1 MIERPLA
8 GAAAD
13 TLESGSDQLRVLFV
27 AKRFPYPADTGG
39 KIRTA
44 RLLEQLSRR
53 LDITLISNVEHP
65 KDDPYLSE
73 VGKLCAR
80 FEPVAWQETARG
92 SLTFYAR
99 VLQRFGSRYPVS
111 VAGDHSRPFAE
122 RIRACLARDRYDL
135 LVCDFVQPSINI
147 DEEIDVPVLL
157 FQHNVESMIFERH
170 ALTAGNAPL
179 RWFWRD
185 QWRKMERF
193 EREAC
198 RRFAG
203 VVAVSEADR
212 AVFAERFGGRRTFAI
227 PTAVDAEYFRPSASP
242 VVNSNLVFTG
252 SMDWLP
258 NEDAV
263 LFFAEE
269 ILSRIT
275 ARVPGATLTVVGRS
289 PSPRLRRRLAGRS
302 EITITGRVDDVRPHM
317 ERAAVYVI
325 PLRIGGGT
333 RIKAYEAMAMAKP
346 VVSTSIGVEG
356 LPVRDGEHLVLAE
369 SAEDFASAVVG
380 LLERPDHRRQI
391 GETARRFVESSCTWP
406 SAAAAFVDA
415 CRAVVAAEAHQ
426 PAPTGVPRLRPGL
439 QWWDATKAWTGRE

>member
-1 MIERPLA
+1 VIVRPLD
-8 GAAAD
+8 GAVSARPG
-13 TLESGSDQLRVLFV
+13 SGSDRLRVLFV

-53 LDITLISNVEHP
+53 LDITLVSNVEHP

-80 FEPVAWQETARG
+80 FEPVSWQEAAKG
-92 SLTFYAR
+92 SPRFYAQVLRR
-99 VLQRFGSRYPVS
+99 VASRYPVS
-111 VAGDHSRPFAE
+111 VANDYSPPLAE

-135 LVCDFVQPSINI
+135 LVCDFVQPSVNLGAGI
-147 DEEIDVPVLL
+147 DCPVLL

-170 ALTAGNAPL
+170 ARTAGSAPL
-179 RWFWRD
+179 RWFWRS

-212 AVFAERFGGRRTFAI
+212 ALFGERFGARRTFAI
-227 PTAVDAEYFRPSASP
+227 PTAVDAEYFRPRTGP
-242 VVNSNLVFTG
+242 TVDGRLVFTG

-258 NEDAV
+258 NEDAILYFV
-263 LFFAEE
+263 DE
-269 ILSRIT
+269 ILPRVA
-275 ARVPGATLTVVGRS
+275 ARVPTVSLAVVGRR
-289 PSPRLRRRLAGRS
+289 PSPRLSRRLAERPDV
-302 EITITGRVDDVRPHM
+302 IVTGRVDDVRPHM
-317 ERAAVYVI
+317 ESADVFVI

-346 VVSTSIGVEG
+346 VVSTPVGIEG
-356 LPVRDGEHLVLAE
+356 LPVRDGEHFVLAE
-369 SAEDFASAVVG
+369 RADDFAGAVVR
-380 LLERPDHRRQI
+380 LLQEPGYRHHLGQA
-391 GETARRFVESSCTWP
+391 ARRFVESSCSWS
-406 SAAAAFVDA
+406 SAATAFMDA
-415 CRAVVAAEAHQ
+415 CRAVAST
-426 PAPTGVPRLRPGL
+426 PITTTR
-439 QWWDATKAWTGRE
+439 

>member
-1 MIERPLA
+1 VIERPLA
-8 GAAAD
+8 GSAGG
-13 TLESGSDQLRVLFV
+13 TVVPGSDRLRVLFV

-73 VGKLCAR
+73 VDKLCAR
-80 FEPVAWQETARG
+80 FEPVAWQEKARG
-92 SLTFYAR
+92 SVGFYVR
-99 VLQRFGSRYPVS
+99 VLRRLGSPYPVS
-111 VAGDHSRPFAE
+111 VAGDYSRPFAE

-147 DEEIDVPVLL
+147 DAGIGVPVLL

-170 ALTAGNAPL
+170 AQTAASAPL
-179 RWFWRD
+179 RWFWRS

-198 RRFAG
+198 QRFAG

-212 AVFAERFGGRRTFAI
+212 AVFAGRFGARRTFAI
-227 PTAVDAEYFRPSASP
+227 PTAVDAEYFRPTASP
-242 VVNSNLVFTG
+242 IVDGRLVFTG

-263 LFFAEE
+263 LFFTDE
-269 ILSRIT
+269 ILPRV
-275 ARVPGATLTVVGRS
+275 ALRVPGATLAVVGRR
-289 PSPRLRRRLAGRS
+289 PSPRLRRRLAGRADV
-302 EITITGRVDDVRPHM
+302 TITGRVDDVRPHM
-317 ERAAVYVI
+317 EQAAVYVI

-333 RIKAYEAMAMAKP
+333 RIKAYEAMAMGKP

-369 SAEDFASAVVG
+369 NAADFSREVVD
-380 LLERPDHRRQI
+380 LLRQPERRSRLGQA
-391 GETARRFVESSCTWP
+391 ARRFVEGSCSWP
-406 SAAAAFVDA
+406 AAAAAFADA
-415 CRAVVAAEAHQ
+415 CRAI
-426 PAPTGVPRLRPGL
+426 VPVR
-439 QWWDATKAWTGRE
+439 GRDSVEHSPRGW

>member
-1 MIERPLA
+1 VIDRSYA
-8 GAAAD
+8 GAAGD
-13 TLESGSDQLRVLFV
+13 TLGSGSDRLRVLFV

-65 KDDPYLSE
+65 KDDPYLAD

-80 FEPVAWQETARG
+80 FEPVAWQETRKG
-92 SLTFYAR
+92 SLAFYGR
-99 VLQRFGSRYPVS
+99 VLQRVASRYPVS

-135 LVCDFVQPSINI
+135 VVCDFVQPSINI
-147 DEEIDVPVLL
+147 DARIDVPVLL

-179 RWFWRD
+179 RWFWRN

-193 EREAC
+193 ERDAC
-198 RRFAG
+198 RRFAA

-212 AVFAERFGGRRTFAI
+212 AVFADRFGARRTFSI
-227 PTAVDAEYFRPSASP
+227 PTAVDAEYFRPGGGP
-242 VVNSNLVFTG
+242 VVDGNLVFTG

-269 ILSRIT
+269 ILPRVV
-275 ARVPGATLTVVGRS
+275 ARVPQATLTIVGRS
-289 PSPRLRRRLAGRS
+289 PSPRLRRRLMGRP

-356 LPVRDGEHLVLAE
+356 LPVSDGQHLVLAE
-369 SAEDFASAVVG
+369 SAGDFARAVVN
-380 LLERPDHRRQI
+380 LLEQPERRERI
-391 GETARRFVESSCTWP
+391 GQAARRFVEGSCSWP
-406 SAAAAFVDA
+406 AAAAAFVDA
-415 CRAVVAAEAHQ
+415 CRGAVAE
-426 PAPTGVPRLRPGL
+426 PRELMAR
-439 QWWDATKAWTGRE
+439 REAS

>member
-1 MIERPLA
+1 VIERPLA
-8 GAAAD
+8 P
-13 TLESGSDQLRVLFV
+13 GSDRLRVLFV

-65 KDDPYLSE
+65 KDDPYLAQ
-73 VGKLCAR
+73 VDKLCAR
-80 FEPVAWQETARG
+80 FEPVAWQETRRG
-92 SLTFYAR
+92 SLGFYAR
-99 VLQRFGSRYPVS
+99 VIRRLASRYPVS

-122 RIRACLARDRYDL
+122 RIRACLTRDRYDL

-147 DEEIDVPVLL
+147 DDRVGVPVLL

-170 ALTAGNAPL
+170 ALTASNAPL
-179 RWFWRD
+179 RWFWRS

-198 RRFAG
+198 QRFGG

-212 AVFAERFGGRRTFAI
+212 ALFTERFGARRTFAI
-227 PTAVDAEYFRPSASP
+227 PTAVDADYFRPAAGP
-242 VVNSNLVFTG
+242 VADGNLVFTG

-258 NEDAV
+258 NEDAM
-263 LFFAEE
+263 LFFADE
-269 ILSRIT
+269 ILPRVI
-275 ARVPGATLTVVGRS
+275 AQVPGATLTIVGRS
-289 PSPRLRRRLAGRS
+289 PSPHLRRRLAARP
-302 EITITGRVDDVRPHM
+302 EITITGRVDDVRPFM
-317 ERAAVYVI
+317 ERAAAYII

-346 VVSTSIGVEG
+346 VISTPIGVEG

-369 SAEDFASAVVG
+369 SAADFAGAVVDV
-380 LLERPDHRRQI
+380 LRNPERRHRLGQA
-391 GETARRFVESSCTWP
+391 ARRFVEGSCSWP

-415 CRAVVAAEAHQ
+415 CRGVLAAEAHSSV
-426 PAPTGVPRLRPGL
+426 TSLGVRRGRAGL
-439 QWWDATKAWTGRE
+439 QWSDASKAWTGRE